1 MGGPRRD
8 TFAHNSTWVTS
19 ETSAC
24 KTLQE
29 FNSTGAEFQNGII
42 AHGQEQIQKGRKTQI
57 GKGRRIPTG
66 DWEITPALES
76 LMGMLLCSGKM
87 RARETKE
94 ENKNK
99 ITNKPK
105 PQEGLVVDT
114 PFCCLANVQAAPPSS
129 VLFLLVTSI
138 NSLCATCALTSSS
151 HEQLLEYAVLLSDL
165 ELFFFFSDLD
175 FPFLSFSPGSR
186 SLKSLGQVLF

>member
-114 PFCCLANVQAAPPSS
+114 PFCCCLANVQAAPPSS

-165 ELFFFFSDLD
+165 ELFFFSDLD